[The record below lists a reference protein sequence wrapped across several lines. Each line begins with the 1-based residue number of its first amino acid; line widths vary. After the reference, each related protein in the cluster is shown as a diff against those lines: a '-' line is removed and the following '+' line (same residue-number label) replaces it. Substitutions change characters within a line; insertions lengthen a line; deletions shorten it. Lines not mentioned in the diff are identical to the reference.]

1 MKLTF
6 LGATETVTGSKYLI
20 EDGGYRVLVDCGL
33 FQGTSDLRR
42 RNWEKMPV
50 EASKIDAV
58 LLTHAHID
66 HSGYLP
72 RLIQDGFRGPIYCSG
87 ATFDL
92 CKILLPDSGYLQEE
106 DAANAN
112 RYGYSKHAPAMPLY
126 TEADAWAALEQF
138 VPVAFGKHYALGDG
152 ELRFSLSR
160 AGHILG
166 SAFIR
171 VEDDSTSILFSGD
184 IGRLHNPVMK
194 PPAKI
199 QNADYLV
206 LESTYGDRLHN
217 TDDPTEELGRI
228 VRETAARGGT
238 LLIPAFAVGR
248 TQSIL
253 YHLYVLKSEK
263 RIPDLPVFLDSPMAI
278 DATGLLKTHM
288 NEHRLSPEECAAVCR
303 VARYAQ
309 TREDSKAINQDTSN
323 IPKIIVSA
331 SGMATGGRVLHH
343 LKHYLGDARNTIL
356 LAGFQAAG
364 TRGDR
369 LLRGETELRIHG
381 QDYPVLAKIAH
392 LDTLSAHA
400 DYSEILSWLENF
412 NTTPRQ
418 TFITHGEVNAA
429 HALQGRIH
437 EKFGW
442 DAQVPVYMQSVDL

>member
-50 EASKIDAV
+50 EAAKIDAV

-72 RLIQDGFRGPIYCSG
+72 RLIQDGFRGPVYCSG

-152 ELRFSLSR
+152 ELRFSLYR

-217 TDDPTEELGRI
+217 TDDPTEELGRVI
-228 VRETAARGGT
+228 RETAARGGT
-238 LLIPAFAVGR
+238 VLIPAFAVGR

-309 TREDSKAINQDTSN
+309 TREDSKAINQDTN
-323 IPKIIVSA
+323 TVPKIIVSA

-343 LKHYLGDARNTIL
+343 LKHYLGDARNTVL

-381 QDYPVLAKIAH
+381 QDYPVLAQIAH

-400 DYSEILSWLENF
+400 DYGEILTWLENF
-412 NTTPRQ
+412 NTTPRR
-418 TFITHGEVNAA
+418 TFITHGEIDSAR
-429 HALQGRIH
+429 ALQTRIQD
-437 EKFGW
+437 KLGW
-442 DAQVPVYMQSVDL
+442 TAEVPVYMQSVDL